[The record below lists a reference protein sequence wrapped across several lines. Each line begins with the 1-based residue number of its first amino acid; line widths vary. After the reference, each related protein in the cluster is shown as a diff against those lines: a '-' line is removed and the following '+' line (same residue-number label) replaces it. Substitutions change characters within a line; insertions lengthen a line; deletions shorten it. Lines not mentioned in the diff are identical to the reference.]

1 MNFIEKFRYGVKSGE
16 EIERERE
23 HVNAALRE
31 VEALRKKY
39 EDEAG
44 AGRRELDRL
53 RQQVQLEMQQQREQL
68 EVERSVLAERERKL
82 ADEQVTIDERWAG
95 IRGQLAEIFNEKKSI
110 ADTWKSINA
119 EWERIFQHHPGL
131 KEKYAGKSAAA
142 IDARKHDKAD
152 ERPMDKAVMEKLH
165 EKEIRTVAKDEVVS
179 YRRKDHP
186 ALHGHKDE

>member
-1 MNFIEKFRYGVKSGE
+1 MNFIEKFRYGIKSGE

-23 HVNAALRE
+23 HINAALRE

-39 EDEAG
+39 DDEAG

-53 RQQVQLEMQQQREQL
+53 REQFRQEMQQQREQL
-68 EVERSVLAERERKL
+68 DIQRSALAERERKL
-82 ADEQVTIDERWAG
+82 SDEQVTIDERWAG
-95 IRGQLAEIFNEKKSI
+95 IRGQLSEIFNEKKSI

-142 IDARKHDKAD
+142 IDSRKHGRVEEK
-152 ERPMDKAVMEKLH
+152 PMDPAVIDKLH

-179 YRRKDHP
+179 HIRKDHP
-186 ALHGHKDE
+186 GLHGHKDE